1 MRSKRTVPIVFT
13 GYQAVVPSVG
23 RVIQTLSVRT
33 PLVLAILPFL
43 AACGGGGGSGS
54 SGGSTGSVVITQPA
68 PAPTPTP
75 TPSPSPSTG
84 TGATGV
90 DASALPVD
98 ATAIPIVFSATDLP
112 RRSIPYEIGVATH
125 FAYAQKSGYDPATAA
140 RWIDDLGVTAF
151 RDDIFWNEFA
161 PDWDLNG
168 SYLPK
173 ALTSFLGRTTAR
185 PMLILTNGNPAIPGT
200 EPPIE
205 PAARAAFAKFAQ
217 RAVAATAGRDAL
229 YEIWNEWNITAARE
243 RPMLTSTGD
252 ADDPRASRYYAA
264 LAIDTARAIK
274 EASPNAKVVIGAGG
288 NDEDWDWIS
297 DVVARGAAKQADGV
311 SVHLYNHCTR
321 ADLRTAT
328 VAIQRLM
335 RLQSRLMQAN
345 AGQAIPLYISEWGW
359 PTGTLTCSVPDSV
372 VATNVPQFLL
382 HTAAL
387 PWIGGSWFYELKD
400 SSTDLNDIES
410 RFGLYD
416 ASGAAKAGRCGFA
429 DAAKLIRESTAM
441 AVESVTPALTIIR
454 IVTPRGLQVVAWS
467 TVPGKQGRLTIG
479 GTADYT
485 ARTLCQSATSGP
497 SADRI
502 VPVGEMPVVIDM
514 PGAAKLGIAARI

>member
-1 MRSKRTVPIVFT
+1 M
-13 GYQAVVPSVG
+13 G

-33 PLVLAILPFL
+33 PLVLAILPLL
-43 AACGGGGGSGS
+43 AACGGGGGSDS
-54 SGGSTGSVVITQPA
+54 SAGSTGSVVITQPA
-68 PAPTPTP
+68 PAPTP

-90 DASALPVD
+90 DASALPAD
-98 ATAIPIVFSATDLP
+98 AAAIPIVFAATDLP

-140 RWIDDLGVTAF
+140 RWIDDLSATAF
-151 RDDIFWNEFA
+151 RDDIYWNAFA

-168 SYLPK
+168 SHLPQ
-173 ALTSFLGRTTAR
+173 ALTDFMGRTTAR
-185 PMLILTNGNPAIPGT
+185 PMLILNNGNPAIPGT

-217 RAVAATAGRDAL
+217 RAVAATAGRNAL

-264 LAIDTARAIK
+264 LAIDTAKAIK
-274 EASPNAKVVIGAGG
+274 EASANAKVVIGAGG
-288 NDEDWDWIS
+288 NDEEWDWIS

-335 RLQSRLMQAN
+335 RLHLRLMQAN
-345 AGQAIPLYISEWGW
+345 TGLTIPIYISEWGW
-359 PTGTLTCSVPDSV
+359 PTGTLTCSVPDAV

-400 SSTDLNDIES
+400 SSTDLSDIES

-416 ASGAAKAGRCGFA
+416 AGGTAKAGRCGFA
-429 DAAKLIRESTAM
+429 DAARLIRESTAM
-441 AVESVTPALTIIR
+441 AVDSVTPAMTVIR

-479 GTADYT
+479 GTAAYT
-485 ARTLCQSATSGP
+485 ARTLCQSAAASP

-514 PGAAKLGIAARI
+514 PGAAKLGVAVRI